1 MISCKDYV
9 EIKKKLL
16 KDRIETFNRKPKLCV
31 IQIGNNPASNAY
43 VRGKAKDC
51 EEIGITFNHLH
62 IENYEEVS
70 QVVLME
76 MIELIDADPTTDG
89 IIIQLPI
96 PDKYDIEELQKCISP
111 DKDVDGFRKD
121 SYFDPCTPKGVI
133 DWLKYNNYEFKGKT
147 ACVIGRS
154 DIVGKPLARM
164 LSNLDSTV
172 ILCHSKTP
180 VDKLTYLISDSD
192 IVFTCINQIEY
203 FDYHDFY
210 SWQDIIDI
218 GLGRGVDGKLH
229 GNITGNHVDYLKE
242 RNYGHFIVSGTGS
255 VGLITRVKLLENVIE
270 AYELKM
276 DVTINNTENKLEI

>member
-1 MISCKDYV
+1 MVTCKEYV
-9 EIKKKLL
+9 EIRKEQL
-16 KDRIETFNRKPKLCV
+16 KERIKTLSRKPKLCV
-31 IQIGNNPASNAY
+31 VQIGNNPASNSY
-43 VRGKAKDC
+43 IKGKKKDC

-96 PDKYDIEELQKCISP
+96 PDKYDVEELQKCISP

-121 SYFDPCTPKGVI
+121 TYFDPCTPKGVI
-133 DWLKYNNYEFKGKT
+133 DWLKYNNYVFAGKT

-154 DIVGKPLARM
+154 DIVGKPLSRM
-164 LSNLDSTV
+164 LSDLDSTV

-180 VDKLTYLISDSD
+180 VDKLAYLISDSD

-203 FDYHDFY
+203 FDSHDFY

-218 GLGRGVDGKLH
+218 GLGRGIDHKLH
-229 GNITGNHVDYLKE
+229 GNIAGNHVDYLKGK
-242 RNYGHFIVSGTGS
+242 NYGHLVVSGVGG
-255 VGLITRVKLLENVIE
+255 VGLLTREALIENVVF
-270 AYELKM
+270 ACELHTKG
-276 DVTINNTENKLEI
+276 NK